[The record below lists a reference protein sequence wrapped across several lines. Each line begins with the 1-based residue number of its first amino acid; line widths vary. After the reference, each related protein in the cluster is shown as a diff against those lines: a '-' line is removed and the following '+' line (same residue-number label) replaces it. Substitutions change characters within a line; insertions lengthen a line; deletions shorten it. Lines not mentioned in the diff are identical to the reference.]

1 MFYMGEQFFETPYK
15 NYYVSKSGKLLSN
28 TRLGIVV
35 KDVHFIDPYGY
46 YRPAIMVAKG
56 KQRRI
61 FMHKLIMQTF
71 VGECPKGYCIDH
83 IDKNK
88 LNNALT
94 NLRYIPIKENLS
106 RSHKGVAPKQKI
118 SCKVILNAQ
127 PFLFPSITKAHNFL
141 GLNRHQYVRIKGGA
155 KRVKQY
161 TIKEWKEDETG
172 VLMNIEGSLCSTTK
186 ADECKPVG
194 DKPMVPQT
202 VD

>member
-1 MFYMGEQFFETPYK
+1 MGEQFFETPYK

-88 LNNALT
+88 LNNA
-94 NLRYIPIKENLS
+94 
-106 RSHKGVAPKQKI
+106 
-118 SCKVILNAQ
+118 Q

-194 DKPMVPQT
+194 DKPMIPQT